1 MIYADNAATT
11 PLDQDSFEAMKPFLL
26 EQYGNA
32 SQPYSFAREP
42 RTALKWA
49 RETIADCIGA
59 KPEEIYFTSGGTE
72 SDNWAI
78 KSSSLKRP
86 ILTSQIEHHAILNAC
101 AAMEHLGVNVRYLPV
116 NCYGT
121 VQTETLEAAM
131 DCKPRLVSIM
141 LVNNE
146 IGSIEPIASL
156 ANIAH
161 KYGAL
166 FHTDAVQAVGHI
178 PIDVNSLGIDML
190 SASAHKFNGPKGVG
204 FLYIRKKIP
213 LPEYIHGGKQER
225 NHRAG
230 TENVPGIAGMGKAAE
245 IAFTTREYREKE
257 IQQLRDY
264 LIQRLQREIPYCRLN
279 GSLANRLPGNCNI
292 SFQFIEGNE
301 LLLLLDEKNICAS
314 AASACSTGDTSPSHV
329 LTAMGIPEKL
339 ARGTLRLTIGYQNTQ
354 EEIDYTVS
362 SRKTAGK
369 CRRLSKIQRNFPLQ
383 YNVKYS
389 IINNGSF

>member
-116 NCYGT
+116 NCHGT

-178 PIDVNSLGIDML
+178 PVDVNSLGIDML
-190 SASAHKFNGPKGVG
+190 SASAHKFNGPKGIG
-204 FLYIRKKIP
+204 FIFIKSGTSHHPFMAVSYTHLT
-213 LPEYIHGGKQER
+213 LP
-225 NHRAG
+225 
-230 TENVPGIAGMGKAAE
+230 TKA
-245 IAFTTREYREKE
+245 
-257 IQQLRDY
+257 
-264 LIQRLQREIPYCRLN
+264 
-279 GSLANRLPGNCNI
+279 
-292 SFQFIEGNE
+292 
-301 LLLLLDEKNICAS
+301 
-314 AASACSTGDTSPSHV
+314 
-329 LTAMGIPEKL
+329 
-339 ARGTLRLTIGYQNTQ
+339 
-354 EEIDYTVS
+354 
-362 SRKTAGK
+362 
-369 CRRLSKIQRNFPLQ
+369 
-383 YNVKYS
+383 
-389 IINNGSF
+389 